1 MESKGVSKRHWG
13 PRAPWRQEEFLPST
27 LWSDL
32 LVSDL
37 TKYYRYLGGRT
48 VELGHLACALQHS
61 MLYVGPLNTHEG
73 PSARIREAPWHM
85 VANMEARLHPI
96 VNNIER

>member
-13 PRAPWRQEEFLPST
+13 PRAPWRQEEFLRST

-37 TKYYRYLGGRT
+37 TKYYHYLGGRT
-48 VELGHLACALQHS
+48 VELGHPARALQHS
-61 MLYVGPLNTHEG
+61 MLYVGLLKTHGG
-73 PSARIREAPWHM
+73 PSARIREAPWYI